1 MKISLSGIALIKQF
15 EGFTSTPKID
25 HKRVS
30 IGYGNTFYPNGKAVQ
45 ITDAPISLEQGEELL
60 KHSLLYFERVVNRLV
75 TATLTQPQFDAL
87 VSLCYNIGE
96 GNFQRS
102 TLLKMVN
109 ASPDNPNIL
118 SQFLEYNKASGKVS
132 EGLTQRRR
140 AEAKMYESGSK
151 KKSLTIG

>member
-1 MKISLSGIALIKQF
+1 M
-15 EGFTSTPKID
+15 
-25 HKRVS
+25 
-30 IGYGNTFYPNGKAVQ
+30 
-45 ITDAPISLEQGEELL
+45 L

-75 TATLTQPQFDAL
+75 SVTLTQSQFDAL

-109 ASPDNPNIL
+109 DSPNIL

-151 KKSLTIG
+151 KKS